1 MEWVTI
7 SDAECIASTRKSIRV
22 TADILEEEIWIP
34 LSQVSDDSEVYR
46 VGTTGDL
53 IISASIAREKG
64 LD

>member
-7 SDAECIASTRKSIRV
+7 SDAECIASTSKSILV

-34 LSQVSDDSEVYR
+34 LSQVSDDSEVYEK
-46 VGTTGDL
+46 GTSGDL
-53 IISASIAREKG
+53 IISGWVARQKG

>member
-7 SDAECIASTRKSIRV
+7 SDAECIASTSKSILV

-34 LSQVSDDSEVYR
+34 LSQVSDDSEVYEK
-46 VGTTGDL
+46 GTSGDL
-53 IISASIAREKG
+53 IISGRVAKQKG